1 MTLKLNGSTNGS
13 VSIDAPAD
21 TSPSGTDVT
30 LTLPTS
36 AGSSG
41 QYLQTNGSGTLS
53 WQTVTEGATW
63 KESTASSLSGASQE
77 WTGIP
82 SDARQIIIAH
92 QGWSNASS
100 SQHWCQIGDSGGFE
114 TTGYYNANLYL
125 GSSTGGSDYD
135 NQSAFI
141 QGQATDPGN
150 EVTGTII
157 LSRLN
162 TSNQWTISWVYS
174 PSNGFLYFA
183 VGNKALSGTLDRV
196 RILPS
201 TGNFDAGIA
210 NLMYLS

>member
-1 MTLKLNGSTNGS
+1 MALKLKGSTSGFTA
-13 VSIDAPAD
+13 IDAPATAGD
-21 TSPSGTDVT
+21 NTLVLPADNGSPS
-30 LTLPTS
+30 
-36 AGSSG
+36 
-41 QYLQTNGSGTLS
+41 QYLQTNGSGVLS
-53 WQTVTEGATW
+53 WATVTDTGATW

-82 SDARQIIIAH
+82 SDARQIIITH

-114 TTGYYNANLYL
+114 TTGYYNGNVYVS
-125 GSSTGGSDYD
+125 SSTGATDYD

-141 QGQATDPGN
+141 QGQATDPST
-150 EVTGTII
+150 EVTGTIV

-162 TSNQWTISWVYS
+162 TSNQWTIVWHYS
-174 PSNGFLYFA
+174 PSNGAIYMA
-183 VGNKALSGTLDRV
+183 VGNKSLSGTLDRV

-201 TGNFDAGIA
+201 TGNLDAGIA

>member
-1 MTLKLNGSTNGS
+1 MALRLKNSSGNFIAL
-13 VSIDAPAD
+13 DAPSSIA
-21 TSPSGTDVT
+21 TDVT
-30 LTLPTS
+30 LTLPNTD
-36 AGSSG
+36 GDSG
-41 QYLQTNGSGTLS
+41 QYLQTNGAGALS
-53 WQTVTEGATW
+53 WQTVATGTQWTE
-63 KESTASSLSGASQE
+63 SSASLTGASQE

-82 SDARQIIIAH
+82 STARQIIITH

-114 TTGYYNANLYL
+114 ATGYYTGNVFFGNA
-125 GSSTGGSDYD
+125 TGGTDYD

-141 QGQATDPGN
+141 QGQATDPSTA
-150 EVTGTII
+150 VTGTII

-162 TSNQWTISWVYS
+162 NSNQWTILWHYS
-174 PSNGFLYFA
+174 PSNGYLYAA
-183 VGNKALSGTLDRV
+183 VGNKALSDTLDRV

>member
-1 MTLKLNGSTNGS
+1 MALRLNGSSSGYVELEVPAAAGS
-13 VSIDAPAD
+13 H
-21 TSPSGTDVT
+21 T
-30 LTLPTS
+30 LTLPDS
-36 AGSSG
+36 GGSSG

-82 SDARQIIIAH
+82 SDARQIIITH

-100 SQHWCQIGDSGGFE
+100 SQQWCQIGTSAGFE
-114 TTGYYNANLYL
+114 TTGYYNTNNYI
-125 GSSTGGSDYD
+125 GTSVGGTDYD

-141 QGQATDPGN
+141 QGQATSASV
-150 EVTGTII
+150 ELTGTII

-162 TSNQWTISWVYS
+162 TSNQWTIVWQYS

-183 VGNKALSGTLDRV
+183 VGNKSLSGTLDRV

>member
-1 MTLKLNGSTNGS
+1 M
-13 VSIDAPAD
+13 
-21 TSPSGTDVT
+21 PSGTGT
-30 LTLPTS
+30 
-36 AGSSG
+36 SG
-41 QYLQTNGSGTLS
+41 QYLQTDGAGVSS
-53 WQTVTEGATW
+53 WQTVTEGVTW
-63 KESTASSLSGASQE
+63 KESTASSLTGASQE
-77 WTGIP
+77 WDSIP
-82 SDARQIIIAH
+82 SDARQIIITH

-100 SQHWCQIGDSGGFE
+100 SQHWCQIGDSDGFE
-114 TTGYYNANLYL
+114 TTGYYNVNNYL

-141 QGQATDPGN
+141 QGQATDPSN

-162 TSNQWTISWVYS
+162 TSNQWTIFWVYS
-174 PSNGFLYFA
+174 PSNAFTYFA

-201 TGNFDAGIA
+201 TGNLDGGIA

>member
-1 MTLKLNGSTNGS
+1 MTLRLNGSTSGY
-13 VSIDAPAD
+13 VEIDAPA
-21 TSPSGTDVT
+21 TAGSNT
-30 LTLPTS
+30 LVLPT
-36 AGSSG
+36 GNGTSG
-41 QYLQTNGSGTLS
+41 QYLQTNGSGALS
-53 WQTVTEGATW
+53 WATLPAAGAQWTE
-63 KESTASSLSGASQE
+63 SSASLTGASQE

-82 SDARQIIIAH
+82 STARQIIITH

-100 SQHWCQIGDSGGFE
+100 SQHWVQIGDSGGFE
-114 TTGYYNANLYL
+114 TTGYYNGNGYF
-125 GSSTGGSDYD
+125 GTSSAGGADYD

-150 EVTGTII
+150 VVTGTII

-162 TSNQWTISWVYS
+162 SLNQWTILWHYS
-174 PSNGFLYFA
+174 PSNGNIYAA
-183 VGNKALSGTLDRV
+183 VGNKALSATLDRV